1 MNFLTPAFLALA
13 ALAVP
18 IILLY
23 MLRLRRREV
32 RVSSSMLW
40 QRLMQDREANAPWQ
54 KLRRNLLLILQLLI
68 LAALVFALARPYIP
82 VPSVASGS
90 VALLL
95 DASASMNATDL
106 PGGQTRF
113 EAAQE
118 RARALVGDLGAGEV
132 MTVIAV
138 GDTPQVLT
146 PPTADR
152 ATLREAINRARPTA
166 ALADWSA
173 ALTLAG
179 ASIAGRE
186 EATIVIISDGG
197 LPADLPPVPAEVQYV
212 PVGQAA
218 DNLAISALAVRP
230 LDEQPQLFAS
240 VDNYGPEDAEV
251 ILSIEVDGVLVA
263 AERLVVPAGGV
274 ATHSVPDLPQEA
286 SIIRAELTRPAEST
300 AADYL
305 ALDDV
310 ATAVY
315 TPPVGGRVLLVSE
328 GNLFLEQV
336 LTAIPTVEAFRA
348 APGSLPQ
355 EPFDLVIFDGWLPGE
370 LPDTNLLIIDPPQS
384 TDLFTVGGMFEDT
397 RLRRQADDPILSFV
411 DFSDVAIRE
420 ARVVETSGWAQPLA
434 EAEGGPLLL
443 AGTTG
448 GRRVAVLTFDLHA
461 SDLPLQ
467 IAFPILMANLLEWY
481 APALPFEAPGALQ
494 PGEPVVIRPQA
505 ATTAYAVT
513 YPDGTRQAFPVES
526 DAPTFARTSQ
536 PGVYTV
542 ELLADGEVTA
552 AGSFAVNVF
561 APAESDIAPRGSITI
576 GEATIG
582 EAGQGD
588 ELGQRELWPWLA
600 VAALVVLLV
609 EWWVYHRGTAL
620 TRRDDERAGPPRR
633 RLLYFGRRN

>member
-197 LPADLPPVPAEVQYV
+197 LPADLPP
-212 PVGQAA
+212 G
-218 DNLAISALAVRP
+218 
-230 LDEQPQLFAS
+230 
-240 VDNYGPEDAEV
+240 
-251 ILSIEVDGVLVA
+251 
-263 AERLVVPAGGV
+263 AGG
-274 ATHSVPDLPQEA
+274 
-286 SIIRAELTRPAEST
+286 
-300 AADYL
+300 
-305 ALDDV
+305 
-310 ATAVY
+310 
-315 TPPVGGRVLLVSE
+315 G
-328 GNLFLEQV
+328 
-336 LTAIPTVEAFRA
+336 
-348 APGSLPQ
+348 
-355 EPFDLVIFDGWLPGE
+355 
-370 LPDTNLLIIDPPQS
+370 
-384 TDLFTVGGMFEDT
+384 
-397 RLRRQADDPILSFV
+397 
-411 DFSDVAIRE
+411 
-420 ARVVETSGWAQPLA
+420 
-434 EAEGGPLLL
+434 
-443 AGTTG
+443 
-448 GRRVAVLTFDLHA
+448 
-461 SDLPLQ
+461 
-467 IAFPILMANLLEWY
+467 
-481 APALPFEAPGALQ
+481 
-494 PGEPVVIRPQA
+494 
-505 ATTAYAVT
+505 
-513 YPDGTRQAFPVES
+513 
-526 DAPTFARTSQ
+526 
-536 PGVYTV
+536 
-542 ELLADGEVTA
+542 
-552 AGSFAVNVF
+552 
-561 APAESDIAPRGSITI
+561 
-576 GEATIG
+576 
-582 EAGQGD
+582 
-588 ELGQRELWPWLA
+588 
-600 VAALVVLLV
+600 
-609 EWWVYHRGTAL
+609 
-620 TRRDDERAGPPRR
+620 
-633 RLLYFGRRN
+633 